1 MKSNKLFL
9 VILLIL
15 MLVINSYYQILATD
29 ISLPTSDQATNTVT
43 DETLKQN
50 IIDTT
55 NKLKNLN
62 TKLNGYKTVFYSEAV
77 APIPGTNHVVLNDPT
92 KYDVQFEDYFY
103 FNLKFLVDAEING
116 KSEPYSLFN
125 TKTTDKVVTGDT
137 TQEKKIDVV
146 ALDKDRHVPNF
157 NVLIHE
163 IKKTVIETELTSMQL
178 QMYLGMHFERNYS
191 DSYKNLR
198 DLIKI
203 ESNYDKLSEKIAG
216 TGSEDVKFTLKD
228 ESGKDVEVTIP
239 SISKDDNEESYIY
252 NAAYELHKYSST
264 FSGIGIYYTLIF
276 NDLTLGLSNNDKT
289 TYSNSTLDSIS
300 LLNKFIVDRQA
311 KSTSSPIMSTISGKP
326 KQSQY
331 GIYDY
336 SIPLIQWDDMYNKNN
351 NNTGSYRD
359 NLYYINIANPEDL
372 NTFRGLIS
380 GILDFNNFNE
390 IINVRY
396 GFKPQDVYNSSLSSN
411 INSST
416 SPIEPTTEESQNT
429 ENTDSETDNTTK
441 ANIIDEGKIKEN
453 LGEWRKTDGTV
464 ISYILSNLS
473 QWNEAF
479 KKFGIQPIS
488 NDLVS
493 TNIKSFNS
501 LLDKYGLEKFS
512 VGNETGSN
520 INDINDYTSL
530 GIIRDLFKQNK
541 DNSYTTSDIYKELL
555 AWSSGFV
562 PFQTNLYNSTSET
575 ATLSGQAD
583 KVWKTYSK
591 YRQPLLVTNNTS
603 NVYSQLL
610 SASPTKLEYITL
622 NEYVSRIQKEQ
633 DVFLFVNTYS
643 PDDIKKLQSDSITI
657 NDNIQINEEVIVDKE
672 NDDTQ
677 KEQDVFL
684 FVNTYSPDDIKKL
697 QSDSITIN
705 DNIQINEEV
714 IVDKENDDTADKE
727 NDDTPTEDESRSS
740 QQVSSGNS
748 SNKLDSSNL
757 TSNERYFGPVYGASD
772 KENDDTPT
780 EDESRSSQQVSSGNS
795 SNKLDSSNLTSN
807 ERYFGP
813 VYGASYNHSVNKKAH
828 RNVKNGL
835 NPGSFNTISNA
846 TINGL
851 YGNTTN
857 SNIKG
862 IHTLQ
867 AVKEDGTE
875 VSVEFDNEVL
885 TSIMTQSMLPDNL
898 VYNYM
903 LAFNTLEDKNY
914 QQDIL
919 ESDLSQPLYLDFMG
933 NIVTETGFV
942 VVPAIANATRFT
954 DNSSTSFFHAMFI
967 NSYPDIKVNSEGKFV
982 LDKEDE
988 NKFIFHRT
996 DGYIFFEPNVE
1007 GDVTV
1012 DYLKE
1017 NYASGFSKWFFN
1029 ERITVGKLNKSGD
1042 AFRNSVDVLF
1052 PRADSYTTN
1061 KVVGNELSKDKTK
1074 MSTQHLKLID
1084 ERGYK
1089 EDQNIINMFS
1099 TDNLY
1104 SQNYGK
1110 WYSFTKK
1117 AIAVFSWNKSFPVI
1131 NLTVNDMP
1139 GKSFLGKIPSTLNSY
1154 EVAALKEL
1162 NYNIMTLLEEQKSTS
1177 YLNLDTTM
1185 SIVVA
1190 LYNGSSDTTVTDF
1203 SFIDYKA
1210 RLKDDKLSYVLGTF
1224 FESIYNPFIS
1234 SNGANMISYIATP
1247 SKIAYSLDFA
1257 SKIPIFMLGFMFII
1271 IIVILILMITYA
1283 QRNGTFSLADLFK
1296 ALIISLLTCS
1306 FILKGLNPTTDL
1318 LFQVPNNKLLEDANL
1333 LMTLNHMEKSL
1344 KNEDNT
1350 YFSLEDE
1357 KKREDAPSI
1366 VLKKLTKEE
1375 ALQYREITERPEYQF
1390 FYYPEFDSSKAYI
1403 FDNVYIQNLELK
1415 IDLDDF
1421 LSASNVNN
1429 FIQSDNNLV
1438 YEHTINPEAN
1448 KLVYYTPQFH
1458 FIESITNT
1466 INKYSQ
1472 ATSNYFSTLN
1482 YDTGAVKTTGRVKS
1496 YTDSIFFVAPDKL
1509 EEFIKLNNEDPANL
1523 EATLKGKI
1531 NTTVNEDKEFDSE
1544 NKSENVDGVDNENDK
1559 TLSVTDNFT
1568 FTDRNGE
1575 EIILTSNIVSALEYI
1590 QTHMDMTEPNDWLGI
1605 NNILDTRDNNIFNES
1620 FIEQTKQTRW
1630 FPVLTAFESD
1640 DVLQEAILRVNDNTK
1655 EFVLNYLDSV
1665 SDTVSDENL
1674 IKIIALKATLEFNK
1688 EFNFASRGIV
1698 APTSVKDEIIPT
1710 ITFQY
1715 LYPVT
1720 IDGSTGDNDFMS
1732 KMYFMPLNDIFR
1744 STGNSL
1750 GYYLGTEMPISGLL
1764 LGLIERILFIFRFLV
1779 RNLAFII
1786 MMTLSII
1793 AIITL
1798 ITKKSAITRTI
1809 LKINGILF
1817 LISLPF
1823 TLLEIGIFKLQLYLA
1838 NIYELEVI
1846 MAINLTIGIALTIIY
1861 SACIYY
1867 IIEFFKDMY
1876 VNITR
1881 NLFNNMGK
1889 IMGDIRDNT
1898 TRTLEAD
1905 LPEDY
1910 VAPLNQNT
1918 YDEDIYFEEDF
1929 KDGSI
1934 VKVSEDELEALDT
1947 NKYNVYKTE
1956 DDKYYVTKKTEDI
1969 VSDEISILNSTAK
1982 RVDIDNNPTNV
1993 EDNNADRPTQILNTD
2008 DSLDSSVKSE
2018 NNDDNE
2024 EDIELMSLEEI
2035 DDIFDLTVNP
2045 SDTTNQIDYNEEL
2058 SDDVPSPVKE
2068 SLNKTEHIDTDTRDL
2083 FVDDEQKIYKSN
2095 PTIDDL

>member
-1 MKSNKLFL
+1 MKTSKLFL

-15 MLVINSYYQILATD
+15 MFLTNNYCQVLANDVNGT
-29 ISLPTSDQATNTVT
+29 PTQNNNIT

-50 IIDTT
+50 IIETT
-55 NKLKNLN
+55 KKLRDLN
-62 TKLNGYKTVFYSEAV
+62 TELNGYKTVFYPQAT
-77 APIPGTNHVVLNDPT
+77 APVSGTTYVQLPDPT
-92 KYDVQFEDYFY
+92 DSSKSFEDHFFY
-103 FNLKFLVDAEING
+103 YLQNIAKNEVNG
-116 KSEPYSLFN
+116 VNDSYSLFN
-125 TKTTDKVVTGDT
+125 TKAVENIVTGDT
-137 TQEKKIDVV
+137 TQEKKIDAVG
-146 ALDKDRHVPNF
+146 LDKEKYIPNSSIQ
-157 NVLIHE
+157 IHE
-163 IKKTVIETELTSMQL
+163 LKKAVIEAELTSLQL
-178 QMYLGMHFERNYS
+178 QIHLGMYFEKKYPNT
-191 DSYKNLR
+191 YKNLR
-198 DLIKI
+198 ELIKI
-203 ESNYDKLSEKIAG
+203 EGNKELLADAVAGVGIEDKKVI
-216 TGSEDVKFTLKD
+216 LKD
-228 ESGKDVEVTIP
+228 SEGKDLEIILP
-239 SISKDDNEESYIY
+239 AISKDNDEESHIY
-252 NAAYELHKYSST
+252 NAAYEIHKYSST
-264 FSGIGIYYTLIF
+264 FTGIGVYFTLIF
-276 NDLTLGLSNNDKT
+276 NDLTLGLSETDNT
-289 TYSNSTLDSIS
+289 TYSNSVLDSIS
-300 LLNKFIVDRQA
+300 MLNKFLTDR
-311 KSTSSPIMSTISGKP
+311 KGVTSYSSALMSTISGKP

-336 SIPLIQWDDMYNKNN
+336 TIPINTWADTVKDNVNIGTNNK
-351 NNTGSYRD
+351 D
-359 NLYYINIANPEDL
+359 IYYINIASSDDL
-372 NTFRGLIS
+372 NTFRGLIL
-380 GILDFNNFNE
+380 GFLDFNNFNE
-390 IINVRY
+390 IINLRY
-396 GFKPQDVYNSSLSSN
+396 GFKPQDVYNSNITSN
-411 INSST
+411 TGTST
-416 SPIEPTTEESQNT
+416 SPIEPTTEETQDSSNE
-429 ENTDSETDNTTK
+429 ENVETSDTSTSD
-441 ANIIDEGKIKEN
+441 ILDESKIKN
-453 LGEWRKTDGTV
+453 DLGEWRKTDGTV
-464 ISYILSNLS
+464 ISYILTNLS
-473 QWNEAF
+473 QWNEMF
-479 KKFGIQPIS
+479 EKFGIAPIP

-501 LLDKYGLEKFS
+501 VLDKYGLEKFS

-520 INDINDYTSL
+520 INDIDDYTTL
-530 GIIRDLFKQNK
+530 GIIRDLFKQNE
-541 DNSYTTSDIYKELL
+541 DGSYTTSDIYKELL
-555 AWSSGFV
+555 SWSSGFV

-575 ATLSGQAD
+575 ATLSGQAE

-591 YRQPLLVTNNTS
+591 YRQPLLVTNNTN

-622 NEYVSRIQKEQ
+622 NEYISRIQKEQ

-643 PDDIKKLQSDSITI
+643 PEDIKKLQSDSITI
-657 NDNIQINEEVIVDKE
+657 NDNIQINEETVETDDADNDTNNKKDDNDK
-672 NDDTQ
+672 
-677 KEQDVFL
+677 
-684 FVNTYSPDDIKKL
+684 
-697 QSDSITIN
+697 
-705 DNIQINEEV
+705 
-714 IVDKENDDTADKE
+714 
-727 NDDTPTEDESRSS
+727 PTEDESRSS
-740 QQVSSGNS
+740 QQVSSGN
-748 SNKLDSSNL
+748 
-757 TSNERYFGPVYGASD
+757 Y
-772 KENDDTPT
+772 
-780 EDESRSSQQVSSGNS
+780 

-828 RNVKNGL
+828 KNVKNGL

-851 YGNTTN
+851 YGNTSN
-857 SNIKG
+857 SSIKG

-867 AVKEDGTE
+867 AVKEDGTK
-875 VSVEFDNEVL
+875 VNVEFDNEVL
-885 TSIMTQSMLPDNL
+885 TSIIAQSMLPDNL

-903 LAFNTLEDKNY
+903 LAFNTLEDKTY

-919 ESDLSQPLYLDFMG
+919 EVDLSQPLYLDFMG
-933 NIVTETGFV
+933 NIITESGFV

-967 NSYPDIKVNSEGKFV
+967 NSYPDVKVNSEGKFV

-988 NKFIFHRT
+988 NKFILHRT
-996 DGYIFFEPNVE
+996 DGYIFFEPDVE

-1029 ERITVGKLNKSGD
+1029 ERITVGQLNKSGD
-1042 AFRNSVDVLF
+1042 AFKNTVDVLF
-1052 PRADSYTTN
+1052 PRVDSYTNN
-1061 KVVGNELSKDKTK
+1061 KVNGNNLTKDDTK
-1074 MSTQHLKLID
+1074 ISTQHLKLID

-1089 EDQNIINMFS
+1089 EDQSIINMFS

-1110 WYSFTKK
+1110 WYSFTKN

-1131 NLTVNDMP
+1131 DLTVNDVP

-1224 FESIYNPFIS
+1224 FESIYSPFITN
-1234 SNGANMISYIATP
+1234 NGANMISYIATP
-1247 SKIAYSLDFA
+1247 SKLSYSLDFA
-1257 SKIPIFMLGFMFII
+1257 SKIPLFLLGFM
-1271 IIVILILMITYA
+1271 IIVVIIILILMVTYA

-1296 ALIISLLTCS
+1296 ALVVSLLTCA

-1333 LMTLNHMEKSL
+1333 LMTLNYMENTL
-1344 KNEDNT
+1344 KNEDTT

-1357 KKREDAPSI
+1357 KKREDVPSI

-1375 ALQYREITERPEYQF
+1375 ALQYREISDRPEYQF
-1390 FYYPEFDSSKAYI
+1390 FYYPEFDSTKAYI
-1403 FDNVYIQNLELK
+1403 FDDVYIQNLELK

-1421 LSASNVNN
+1421 LGASNVNN
-1429 FIQSDNNLV
+1429 YIQSDNNLV

-1472 ATSNYFSTLN
+1472 ATSNYFSTLT
-1482 YDTGAVKTTGRVKS
+1482 YDSGAVKTTGRVKS
-1496 YTDSIFFVAPDKL
+1496 YIDSIFFVAPDKL

-1531 NTTVNEDKEFDSE
+1531 NTTVDNEGTSEDTTTSENISTDDKEESE
-1544 NKSENVDGVDNENDK
+1544 DENE
-1559 TLSVTDNFT
+1559 LSITDNFT

-1575 EIILTSNIVSALEYI
+1575 EIVLTSNIVSALEYI
-1590 QTHMDMTEPNDWLGI
+1590 QTQMDITEPNDWLGI
-1605 NNILDTRDNNIFNES
+1605 NYILNTRDNNIFNES
-1620 FIEQTKQTRW
+1620 FIEQTKETRW
-1630 FPVLTAFESD
+1630 FPVLTTFESD
-1640 DVLQEAILRVNDNTK
+1640 ETLQEAILRVNDNTK
-1655 EFVLNYLDSV
+1655 KFVLNYLDSV

-1674 IKIIALKATLEFNK
+1674 IKIIALKATIEFNK

-1698 APTSVKDEIIPT
+1698 TPTSIKDEVIPT

-1720 IDGSTGDNDFMS
+1720 IDGSTGDNDFIS
-1732 KMYFMPLNDIFR
+1732 KMYFMPLSDIFR
-1744 STGNSL
+1744 STGDSL
-1750 GYYLGTEMPISGLL
+1750 GYYLGTTMPISGLL
-1764 LGLIERILFIFRFLV
+1764 LGLIERMLFIFRFLV

-1786 MMTLSII
+1786 MMTLLVV
-1793 AIITL
+1793 AIITV
-1798 ITKKSAITRTI
+1798 ITKKSSITRTI

-1817 LISLPF
+1817 LINLPF
-1823 TLLEIGIFKLQLYLA
+1823 TLLEIIIFKVQFYLA
-1838 NIYELEVI
+1838 NIYEIEVI
-1846 MAINLTIGIALTIIY
+1846 MAINLTVSIALTVIY
-1861 SACIYY
+1861 GACIYY

-1881 NLFNNMGK
+1881 NLFSSMGK

-1898 TRTLEAD
+1898 SNTLEVD

-1910 VAPLNQNT
+1910 VAPLNQNS

-1934 VKVSEDELEALDT
+1934 IKVSEEELETLDT
-1947 NKYNVYKTE
+1947 DKYNIYKTE
-1956 DDKYYVTKKTEDI
+1956 DDKYYVTKKGDNI
-1969 VSDEISILNSTAK
+1969 ISDEISILNSTAK
-1982 RVDIDNNPTNV
+1982 RVEPKEENNETNNNNNTGPEEILPSPTKSKEDDEDIEDEDIEPISLEDIDN
-1993 EDNNADRPTQILNTD
+1993 
-2008 DSLDSSVKSE
+2008 
-2018 NNDDNE
+2018 
-2024 EDIELMSLEEI
+2024 M
-2035 DDIFDLTVNP
+2035 FDLTIN
-2045 SDTTNQIDYNEEL
+2045 SDNINQIDYNEEF
-2058 SDDVPSPVKE
+2058 SDEPKTIIKDKSVDNKPVPT
-2068 SLNKTEHIDTDTRDL
+2068 NTDDL
-2083 FVDDEQKIYKSN
+2083 FLDDEQKIYKLN
-2095 PTIDDL
+2095 PTIEDL